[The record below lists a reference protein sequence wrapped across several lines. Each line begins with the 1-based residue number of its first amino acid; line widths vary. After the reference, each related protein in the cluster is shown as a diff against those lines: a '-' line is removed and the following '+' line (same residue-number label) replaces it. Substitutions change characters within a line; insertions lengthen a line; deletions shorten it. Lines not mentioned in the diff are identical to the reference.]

1 MLQFHIAPTTKRQGV
16 IRFGEPQGVPKTHW
30 RLDAQLIFK
39 GRGAS
44 VETIRRSKETILH
57 LKKCLDLK
65 HVTLGV
71 NAFRRSSQNVK
82 VDNSITVAY
91 TAKPRCNIQ
100 ISYED
105 KWQSTSM
112 HVYVYFLLYT
122 AANFTQT
129 SLQTLVSFQVKKKH
143 VSYTSLFS
151 LFNVQTL
158 TMCLLQ
164 FTCINLT
171 WCWHRSHSSQYFHNM
186 DFLATS
192 AKTTSHEQVMEHGLL
207 ITSSS
212 LLWSLLCDEGI
223 VRAIPKFPIIVSD
236 ITPGFPSTKK
246 CCWVVQICFLDAILT
261 INHFFQS

>member
-1 MLQFHIAPTTKRQGV
+1 MQDFPFQELTYPTLGSSENHLQNTFGRGYVSSQGTHFHETCSHGHNVSQACEHCHTPMLQFHIAPTTKRQGV

-65 HVTLGV
+65 HFTLGV
-71 NAFRRSSQNVK
+71 NAFSRSSKNVK

-129 SLQTLVSFQVKKKH
+129 SLQTLVSFQVKKKKH

-151 LFNVQTL
+151 RFNLQTL

-171 WCWHRSHSSQYFHNM
+171 
-186 DFLATS
+186 
-192 AKTTSHEQVMEHGLL
+192 
-207 ITSSS
+207 
-212 LLWSLLCDEGI
+212 
-223 VRAIPKFPIIVSD
+223 
-236 ITPGFPSTKK
+236 
-246 CCWVVQICFLDAILT
+246 
-261 INHFFQS
+261 